1 MKSIC
6 NAARAIFWGGLLCGV
21 LDISQAF
28 LAWGLLMNV
37 PPYRIL
43 QSVANG
49 ALGQRSFVMG
59 WRSAVLGLFFHFVIA
74 FGAATVYWVASRF
87 IHWMIEHP
95 VPAGMIYGECVY
107 LFMNLVVVPLS
118 EIGHRPAITLPQI
131 LTGPIG
137 HVILVGPPIALAV
150 KRYSGRDSSASKN

>member
-1 MKSIC
+1 MKSVS
-6 NAARAIFWGGLLCGV
+6 NAARAIFWGGLLCGI

-43 QSVANG
+43 QSVASG
-49 ALGQRSFVMG
+49 ALGQRSFQMG
-59 WRSAVLGLFFHFVIA
+59 WHSASLGLLLHFVIA

-87 IHWMIEHP
+87 VHFMIEHP

-118 EIGHRPAITLPQI
+118 AIGHRPPHTLAHI
-131 LTGPIG
+131 ITGPIG

-150 KRYSGRDSSASKN
+150 KRYSGRVASTKD